1 MIEKGKESVRVVKLD
16 LGFHEGFLFPI
27 VEMVYL
33 IIIFV
38 YIQRYSNQDRQ
49 RKSTEKIRV
58 ITLPM
63 KIIEL
68 PIYNI

>member
-1 MIEKGKESVRVVKLD
+1 MGNVKRD
-16 LGFHEGFLFPI
+16 LKFRGGLIYLKFLMF
-27 VEMVYL
+27 EMVYL
-33 IIIFV
+33 MIIFA